1 MLRRLLRQAAPRSTA
16 LHLSL
21 RYSALYTA
29 VTLLVFAFAY
39 VETRREVSEMLGDQ
53 LEGEAE
59 ILRERYQ
66 DLGLPGVVGTLEVM
80 VSLNARGSRF
90 ALFVGP
96 EGERLYANTPLTPE
110 EAPGR
115 FIDKAK
121 AQVVSSDE
129 EMSGYELRRVHLG
142 PNLLI
147 LGVGDHMRMEIL
159 EALAA
164 ALAVGFG
171 LIAATGL
178 IFGLSIGRRT
188 ERRLREIDRTLTAVG
203 RGAIGLR
210 IPEAPRQTS
219 ELLRLSGSI
228 NATLGELEKLME
240 TQKRISADIAH
251 DLKTPLQRL
260 RQRLERFGLGF
271 APESPEAMEIE
282 QALESVDHLMS
293 VFQAILRIAEIEDHR
308 RRARFAP
315 VDLAEL
321 AARVHDAYEPVAE
334 EKGQILRLK
343 LPERAAWI
351 FGDGELIAQ
360 AAVNA
365 VENGLRHCPPGSE
378 IELEVGEAEGAP
390 VLRVSDDGP
399 GVPPEEVGKVFDKFH
414 RVERSRTTPGNG
426 LGLALVK
433 AVADLHEAR
442 VGLEN
447 LHPGLRLEI
456 RFPPPEP
463 ARTTQRG
470 TT

>member
-1 MLRRLLRQAAPRSTA
+1 MLRRLLREAAPRSTA

-29 VTLLVFAFAY
+29 VTLFVFVFAY
-39 VETRREVSEMLGDQ
+39 VETGAEVSEMLGDQ
-53 LEGEAE
+53 LEDEAE
-59 ILRERYQ
+59 ILLERYEAQ
-66 DLGLPGVVGTLEVM
+66 GVPGVVETLEALV
-80 VSLNARGSRF
+80 LFNAQGARF

-96 EGERLYANTPLTPE
+96 KGERLYANTPLSPE
-110 EAPGR
+110 EASGR
-115 FIDKAK
+115 FVGKEAARIPRAD
-121 AQVVSSDE
+121 D
-129 EMSGYELRRVHLG
+129 EMSGYELRRIALG

-164 ALAVGFG
+164 ALVVGFI
-171 LIAATGL
+171 LITATGL
-178 IFGLSIGRRT
+178 IFGLLIGRRT
-188 ERRLREIDRTLTAVG
+188 ERRLQQIDRTLTAVG
-203 RGAIGLR
+203 RGGIGLR
-210 IPEAPRQTS
+210 IPEDPRQTS

-228 NATLGELEKLME
+228 NATLGGLEKLME

-251 DLKTPLQRL
+251 DLRTPLQRL
-260 RQRLERFGLGF
+260 RQRLERFGLSF
-271 APESPEAMEIE
+271 APESPEAVEIE
-282 QALESVDHLMS
+282 QALESVDHLMG

-334 EKGQILRLK
+334 ENGQILRLK
-343 LPERAAWI
+343 LPERAALV

-378 IELEVGEAEGAP
+378 IELEVCEAEGAP
-390 VLRVSDDGP
+390 CLRISDDGP
-399 GVPPEEVGKVFDKFH
+399 GIPPEEIGKVFDKFH

-447 LHPGLRLEI
+447 LGPGLRLEI
-456 RFPPPEP
+456 RFPPSGGG
-463 ARTTQRG
+463 R
-470 TT
+470 

>member
-1 MLRRLLRQAAPRSTA
+1 MLRRLLRKAAPRSTA

-39 VETRREVSEMLGDQ
+39 VEMRREVSEMLGDQ
-53 LEGEAE
+53 LEGEAQ

-66 DLGLPGVVGTLEVM
+66 DFGVPGVVETLEAL
-80 VSLNARGSRF
+80 VSFSARGSRF

-96 EGERLYANTPLTPE
+96 KGERLFANTPLTPE

-115 FIDKAK
+115 FIGKEKARI
-121 AQVVSSDE
+121 APSDE
-129 EMSGYELRRVHLG
+129 EMSGYELRRIALG
-142 PNLLI
+142 PNQLI

-164 ALAVGFG
+164 ALAVGFA

-178 IFGLSIGRRT
+178 VFGLSIGRRT
-188 ERRLREIDRTLTAVG
+188 ERRLQEIDQTLTAVG
-203 RGAIGLR
+203 RGGIGLR
-210 IPEAPRQTS
+210 IPEDPRQTN

-240 TQKRISADIAH
+240 RQKRISADIAH

-271 APESPEAMEIE
+271 APESPEAAEIE

-308 RRARFAP
+308 RRARFASA
-315 VDLAEL
+315 DLAEI

-334 EKGQILRLK
+334 ENGQILRLK
-343 LPERAAWI
+343 LPGRPAQV

-365 VENGLRHCPPGSE
+365 VENGLRHCPPGAQ
-378 IELEVGEAEGAP
+378 IECEVGEAEGAP
-390 VLRVSDDGP
+390 FLRISDDGP
-399 GVPPEEVGKVFDKFH
+399 GLPPEEMEKVFEKFH

-433 AVADLHEAR
+433 AVADLHEAQ

-447 LHPGLRLEI
+447 LRPGLRLEI
-456 RFPPPEP
+456 RFPPVQRSG
-463 ARTTQRG
+463 ARRLP
-470 TT
+470 